1 MKHTGFDFPDYLW
14 SNVEGKPVQ
23 NAFDKMD
30 QMPKTSLE
38 SQAMS
43 KALKNEGFNFVG
55 PIIFYTFLQAV
66 GMVSDNLTSCFRCKE
81 IANWSEA
88 LDRI

>member
-14 SNVEGKPVQ
+14 SIVEGKPMQ

-38 SQAMS
+38 S
-43 KALKNEGFNFVG
+43 
-55 PIIFYTFLQAV
+55 
-66 GMVSDNLTSCFRCKE
+66 
-81 IANWSEA
+81 
-88 LDRI
+88 